1 MINMGFPIIALAIAG
16 AATVLGTVNQ
26 VRAIK
31 SQAAQAKFNEKYN
44 YNLGLEKRYNE
55 RRKAFQNWRANTGR
69 RGVAFNSASNFTMV
83 NEAAEQAER
92 ENNRMYNRYILNR
105 NNISASASARISGT
119 ILKGIAQLGAITY
132 TGYRYSADAALAEQA
147 ALTTGTGYTGVTFE
161 SLGGVTPYSGRS
173 VFGTSTTAFTPLTG
187 GGS

>member
-1 MINMGFPIIALAIAG
+1 MGYPLIALAIAG

-44 YNLGLEKRYNE
+44 YNVLLEKRYTE
-55 RRKAFQNWRANTGR
+55 RRRAFENWRANTGR
-69 RGVAFNSASNFTMV
+69 RGVSFNSASNFTIV

-105 NNISASASARISGT
+105 QNISASESAAISGS
-119 ILKGIAQLGAITY
+119 ILKGIAQLGAISY
-132 TGYRYSADAALAEQA
+132 AGYRYSADAALAEQA
-147 ALTTGTGYTGVTFE
+147 ALTTGTGYTGNTFQ
-161 SLGGVTPYSGRS
+161 SLGGVTPYSSGS
-173 VFGTSTTAFTPLTG
+173 VFGTTSTAFTPLTG